1 MPELTEF
8 AATALRPEEDYD
20 GVAFRDL
27 DLSDQQGT
35 NARFLDCEMSRCD
48 LSRTV
53 LSRSRWSDCRL
64 EQVRGVGVDLSE
76 ATLLDVSLTGARLGA
91 LAAYGSSWRRVRVR
105 GGKVD
110 FLNLRGATLREV
122 VFEDCVLVEP
132 DLAGATL
139 ASVSFRGCTLVEPE
153 LGGAAFTAVDLSG
166 AHLREPRGL
175 ASLRGATISRLQLLE
190 LADSLA
196 AQLGITVAE

>member
-1 MPELTEF
+1 M
-8 AATALRPEEDYD
+8 
-20 GVAFRDL
+20 
-27 DLSDQQGT
+27 
-35 NARFLDCEMSRCD
+35 
-48 LSRTV
+48 
-53 LSRSRWSDCRL
+53 
-64 EQVRGVGVDLSE
+64 
-76 ATLLDVSLTGARLGA
+76 
-91 LAAYGSSWRRVRVR
+91 
-105 GGKVD
+105 
-110 FLNLRGATLREV
+110 
-122 VFEDCVLVEP
+122 FEDCVLVEP

-166 AHLREPRGL
+166 APLREPRGL